1 MLLLRLLLLTTLLLP
16 VSCDTISSPTYTL
29 ATITTGLADICQK
42 EYAIPIVST
51 LKGRTLWIYLPLEE
65 ELFIDTDT
73 PQESLKAF
81 ELQTLEGSL
90 AENTI
95 KFDYSIAE
103 IPEIK
108 ESQNKKINPL
118 IAEKM
123 RKVFNAIRR
132 VILSLQHNT
141 EEPIFFATVT
151 SDIKN
156 GIEIIEITYIDDL
169 KKALYGLISI
179 TEYQHR
185 SLQDIRLSFEAIG
198 DKDGKHLRY
207 TDLAFKDFL
216 IEQMK
221 QRIHSKFSRPEVK
234 KGADIDKEVMKSIQH
249 VLEIYKFSDF
259 SMLELKNIATE
270 NKISLSRAAILEKSK
285 E

>member
-1 MLLLRLLLLTTLLLP
+1 
-16 VSCDTISSPTYTL
+16 
-29 ATITTGLADICQK
+29 
-42 EYAIPIVST
+42 
-51 LKGRTLWIYLPLEE
+51 
-65 ELFIDTDT
+65 
-73 PQESLKAF
+73 
-81 ELQTLEGSL
+81 
-90 AENTI
+90 
-95 KFDYSIAE
+95 
-103 IPEIK
+103 
-108 ESQNKKINPL
+108 
-118 IAEKM
+118 M

-141 EEPIFFATVT
+141 EEPLFFTTVT

-198 DKDGKHLRY
+198 DKDGQHLSY
-207 TDLAFKDFL
+207 IDLDFKDFL
-216 IEQMK
+216 IEQMR

-234 KGADIDKEVMKSIQH
+234 QGVDIDKEVIKSIQH
-249 VLEIYKFSDF
+249 VLEIYKFRDF
-259 SMLELKNIATE
+259 SMLELENIATE
-270 NKISLSRAAILEKSK
+270 NKISLSRGAILEKTK